1 MTREKKIQNIIEAT
15 TKLIEEEVNK
25 GTMTTEKYISI
36 MESQNLAILE
46 VNRWTK
52 FMRWKK
58 RPWISL

>member
-1 MTREKKIQNIIEAT
+1 MEDKEMTREKKIQNIIEAT

-46 VNRWTK
+46 VNR
-52 FMRWKK
+52 
-58 RPWISL
+58 